1 MIQRISSL
9 MALVLFFGASSG
21 LSAQTISVGRTVVD
35 GDMPLPGVSVT
46 VKGAYAGT
54 ATDLDGKFALTAE
67 SGATV
72 VFSYIGYLRKELTVA
87 NTVADLKVVL
97 QPDVAG
103 LEEAV
108 VIGYGNQQRS
118 KISGA
123 VTTVDIK
130 EATSIPVLRTEQAL
144 QGRAAGVQVTQNSG
158 QPGSTQTIRI
168 RGLGSINTRT
178 PCSSW
183 TAFLRVALTT

>member
-9 MALVLFFGASSG
+9 MALVLLFGASSG
-21 LSAQTISVGRTVVD
+21 LWAQTISVGGTVVD

-144 QGRAAGVQVTQNSG
+144 QGRAAGVQVMQNSG

-168 RGLGSINTRT
+168 RGLGSINNST

>member
-21 LSAQTISVGRTVVD
+21 LWAQTISVGGTVVD

-130 EATSIPVLRTEQAL
+130 
-144 QGRAAGVQVTQNSG
+144 
-158 QPGSTQTIRI
+158 
-168 RGLGSINTRT
+168 
-178 PCSSW
+178 
-183 TAFLRVALTT
+183 

>member
-9 MALVLFFGASSG
+9 MALVLLFGASSG
-21 LSAQTISVGRTVVD
+21 LWAQTISVGGTVVD

-130 EATSIPVLRTEQAL
+130 EATSLSLIH
-144 QGRAAGVQVTQNSG
+144 
-158 QPGSTQTIRI
+158 I
-168 RGLGSINTRT
+168 
-178 PCSSW
+178 
-183 TAFLRVALTT
+183 

>member
-1 MIQRISSL
+1 M
-9 MALVLFFGASSG
+9 
-21 LSAQTISVGRTVVD
+21 
-35 GDMPLPGVSVT
+35 
-46 VKGAYAGT
+46 
-54 ATDLDGKFALTAE
+54 
-67 SGATV
+67 
-72 VFSYIGYLRKELTVA
+72 FSYIGYLRQELTVA
-87 NTVADLKVVL
+87 NTVSDLKVVL

-144 QGRAAGVQVTQNSG
+144 QGRAAGVQVTQNSVS
-158 QPGSTQTIRI
+158 PVPHRPSASVDWVRSTTRI
-168 RGLGSINTRT
+168 L
-178 PCSSW
+178 CSSW
-183 TAFLRVALTT
+183 TAFLLEASTT